1 MIARPARWREVGEVV
16 VIREEVS
23 ESSDWS
29 SKSRRASWVVAKE
42 GMFTAPLGAI
52 VYLA

>member
-1 MIARPARWREVGEVV
+1 MIARPARWREIGEVV
-16 VIREEVS
+16 EIREEVS

-29 SKSRRASWVVAKE
+29 SKSRSASWVVAND
-42 GMFTAPLGAI
+42 GMSTMPLGAI